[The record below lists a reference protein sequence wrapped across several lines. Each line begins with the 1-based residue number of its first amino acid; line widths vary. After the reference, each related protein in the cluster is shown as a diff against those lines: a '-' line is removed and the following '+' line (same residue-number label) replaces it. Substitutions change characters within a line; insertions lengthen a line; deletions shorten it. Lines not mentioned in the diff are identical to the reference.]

1 MYESA
6 KDTKRICHLDLAA
19 GILMMAIDGTF
30 NLQECLYFL
39 VLIPAIFISQK
50 HRTSRIEQH

>member
-1 MYESA
+1 MYEST